1 MSTEFQLFDGKN
13 LSSLFK
19 DIYDNQQVK
28 KKNISEMIESLR
40 KLIKSVGEATVIAP
54 IIRDLIDSSIKND
67 DHLIKLATIAQ
78 RLAQA
83 EAKGIGEDGW
93 LSETEKAQLVREAK
107 MQDVLR
113 PLSGSKREQMSF
125 VLQNVETEKLEE
137 AYGYFIGRILKEEAA
152 APKSSATVAKDKVIS
167 EDKALE
173 DAVVLA
179 TGDDET
185 KQPIISEQQQKSIA
199 DLAFLKRI
207 AGITS

>member
-93 LSETEKAQLVREAK
+93 LSEHEKAQLLNELE
-107 MQDVLR
+107 DTIN
-113 PLSGSKREQMSF
+113 E
-125 VLQNVETEKLEE
+125 VEKKSDEKLLDIQVEIEE
-137 AYGYFIGRILKEEAA
+137 IK
-152 APKSSATVAKDKVIS
+152 
-167 EDKALE
+167 
-173 DAVVLA
+173 
-179 TGDDET
+179 T
-185 KQPIISEQQQKSIA
+185 KI
-199 DLAFLKRI
+199 
-207 AGITS
+207 

>member
-93 LSETEKAQLVREAK
+93 LSEHEKAQLLTELEDTVNEIDK
-107 MQDVLR
+107 KND
-113 PLSGSKREQMSF
+113 
-125 VLQNVETEKLEE
+125 EKLLDIQVEIEE
-137 AYGYFIGRILKEEAA
+137 IK
-152 APKSSATVAKDKVIS
+152 
-167 EDKALE
+167 
-173 DAVVLA
+173 
-179 TGDDET
+179 T
-185 KQPIISEQQQKSIA
+185 K
-199 DLAFLKRI
+199 L
-207 AGITS
+207 